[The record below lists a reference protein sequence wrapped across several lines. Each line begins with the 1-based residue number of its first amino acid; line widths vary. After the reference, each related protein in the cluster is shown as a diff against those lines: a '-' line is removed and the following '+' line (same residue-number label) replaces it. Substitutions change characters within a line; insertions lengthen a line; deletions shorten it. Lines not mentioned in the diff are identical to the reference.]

1 MVGSTCSVCFMESFI
16 DGMTFSKCS
25 NLSCLEKICSECMER
40 FIEICCKEHTTPR
53 CFSPTCGSLYTQTQ
67 IPSSIQ
73 KRYQLCLF
81 RGLLKEHQ
89 NEKNDEYEMKK
100 RQKEL
105 FIKIREER
113 LLFLS
118 EEFPFSIQRAVQ
130 IMYGNDLRRIHKSN
144 QALLQQQLSQ
154 METKRCFRLF
164 CQGNMRSEC
173 NPYWEC
179 GTCHSSYC
187 QSCEKNWTSS
197 HECKLEDKASVE
209 WKKSLPHCPHCS
221 LPIEKV
227 DGCDAV
233 TCAGCHK
240 NFNYATGLPCES
252 GNHGKTIPIT
262 LPTES
267 VKELW
272 KVLLRGRGK
281 KDKNLT
287 IKEKQMI
294 KMLEDVEIIIEMY
307 TLSSF
312 SKPTWEWSIYDL
324 QSVQQWLSLLSSN
337 NNNNNNT
344 DHQHSDPQQEQTI
357 AKTVAFRVE
366 KLETRRQQINHML
379 QILRSIEDELHVIH

>member
-1 MVGSTCSVCFMESFI
+1 MRLERKQGGS
-16 DGMTFSKCS
+16 
-25 NLSCLEKICSECMER
+25 
-40 FIEICCKEHTTPR
+40 
-53 CFSPTCGSLYTQTQ
+53 SLGY
-67 IPSSIQ
+67 S
-73 KRYQLCLF
+73 
-81 RGLLKEHQ
+81 
-89 NEKNDEYEMKK
+89 
-100 RQKEL
+100 
-105 FIKIREER
+105 
-113 LLFLS
+113 
-118 EEFPFSIQRAVQ
+118 
-130 IMYGNDLRRIHKSN
+130 
-144 QALLQQQLSQ
+144 
-154 METKRCFRLF
+154 
-164 CQGNMRSEC
+164 
-173 NPYWEC
+173 PYWEC

-187 QSCEKNWTSS
+187 KSCEKNWTSS

-233 TCAGCHK
+233 TCARCHK

-252 GNHGKTIPIT
+252 GNHGKTIPII

-337 NNNNNNT
+337 NNNNT
-344 DHQHSDPQQEQTI
+344 DHHHSDPQQEQTI

-379 QILRSIEDELHVIH
+379 QILRSIEDELHIIR